1 MDWEKYRAAIWR
13 PKTATLKPVRRMDPV
28 SADLLV
34 GIDTQKQA
42 LFDNTRRFLQ
52 GKPANHALL
61 WGSRGTG
68 KSSLIKALLN
78 TFADDGLRCVE
89 VNFHDLDD
97 IPEIIDLLDSEDTR
111 EYRFILFCDDLAF
124 ERGDARYKALKS
136 ILEGSL
142 ELPPENVLLYATSNR
157 RHLLPED
164 MAVNRDTRIVE
175 GELHHGDQV
184 EETLSLAD
192 RFGLWLSF
200 YPADWDAY
208 LRMVDQL
215 FTDYVGD
222 RAELH
227 TAAKQFAMLRASHSG
242 RTAQQ
247 FYKGFTLQ
255 AQERK

>member
-1 MDWEKYRAAIWR
+1 MDWKNHYAAIWR
-13 PKTATLKPVRRMDPV
+13 PKTASLKPVRRIDPI
-28 SADLLV
+28 SAEQLL
-34 GIDTQKQA
+34 GIDTQKQL
-42 LFDNTRRFLQ
+42 LFDNTRRFLR
-52 GKPANHALL
+52 GEPANHALL

-78 TFADDGLRCVE
+78 AFAGASLRCVE
-89 VNFHDLDD
+89 VNFHDLGD
-97 IPEIIDLLDSEDTR
+97 IPEIIDLLDHGDAR
-111 EYRFILFCDDLAF
+111 DYRFILFCDDLAF
-124 ERGDARYKALKS
+124 DRGDARYKALKS

-164 MAVNRDTRIVE
+164 ASANQDTRIVH

-200 YPADWDAY
+200 YPGDWETY
-208 LRMVDQL
+208 LQMVDQL
-215 FTDYVGD
+215 FCDYEGD
-222 RAELH
+222 RAALH

-242 RTAQQ
+242 RTAEQ
-247 FYKGFTLQ
+247 FFKSYSN
-255 AQERK
+255 